1 MRKIFLIV
9 GAILG
14 VIVAVGLFMFVQFSK
29 PSTVNV
35 PVAIGNI
42 PAGSVLKP
50 YFFRV
55 VKMSNVDQQT
65 LSQWITEADWGKLA
79 DGKTTNSDIHIGLPV
94 AREQV
99 DSDLTT
105 SSEFRISN
113 ILTGT
118 NDYYIVLPVKTD
130 ELGEYVQPYDRID
143 IIISLGSG
151 GSSLIL
157 PPTRTNTLGKTVD
170 TGARLDITQTIPLPI
185 SKLVI
190 QNMLI
195 LRIDRDKPAS
205 SSAQGAAQ
213 SDPANATGE
222 LKRLYL
228 KVDRDQL
235 EVLSFVLNNGKRSI
249 AVRAANGSQESL
261 PTDGVTWDDFVR
273 WFYAQRNNDAF
284 GAKPFDVVSP
294 SEPK

>member
-1 MRKIFLIV
+1 MRKIFLII

-29 PSTVNV
+29 PATVNV

-42 PAGSVLKP
+42 PTGSVLKP

-55 VKMSNVDQQT
+55 VKMSNIDQQT
-65 LSQWITEADWGKLA
+65 LSQWVTEADWVKLA
-79 DGKTTNSDIHIGLPV
+79 DGQVTNSDIHLGMPV
-94 AREQV
+94 ARTQV
-99 DSDLTT
+99 VGDLTT
-105 SSEFRISN
+105 SSEFRIST

-130 ELGEYVQPYDRID
+130 ELGAYVQPYDRID
-143 IIISLGSG
+143 MIISLGSG
-151 GSSLIL
+151 GGALTL
-157 PPTRTNTLGKTVD
+157 PPTRTNALGKTVD
-170 TGARLDITQTIPLPI
+170 TGARLDITQTIQQPI

-195 LRIDRDKPAS
+195 LRIDRDKPSAS
-205 SSAQGAAQ
+205 AAQ
-213 SDPANATGE
+213 TDPANATGE

-235 EVLSFVLNNGKRSI
+235 EVLSFVLNNGKRNI
-249 AVRAANGSQESL
+249 AIRAANGSQESL

-273 WFYAQRNNDAF
+273 WFYAQRNNDAL
-284 GAKPFDVVSP
+284 GAKPFDVISP